1 MLLAAAIVPVA
12 AAQTTPVPQMPP
24 MVVHQV
30 VGPTGAQ
37 GIKFGLVMPPTGAV
51 PLPRL
56 AIQLTSDYTTTL
68 TPGPGVPA
76 DPLYYAGACPWL
88 VAAGW
93 ACASLDLPSHG
104 ANVLPGEPL
113 GIAGWRWRIDRGIDF
128 IGNSSGNIDLMV
140 DFLARNKLVN
150 GTALAVMGVS
160 RGVGAL
166 HATHACRRLLPVAS
180 TATFNPCCRGHGGCA
195 VQCDGALMLPA
206 ARCVRA
212 QGFLAAHYASH
223 VFGTDK
229 VAAVGLL
236 SPVTNLS
243 LLAEFEAENA
253 TIEAALQVRGRFHI
267 LCGRFDWDL
276 PICCVF

>member
-1 MLLAAAIVPVA
+1 
-12 AAQTTPVPQMPP
+12 
-24 MVVHQV
+24 
-30 VGPTGAQ
+30 
-37 GIKFGLVMPPTGAV
+37 
-51 PLPRL
+51 
-56 AIQLTSDYTTTL
+56 
-68 TPGPGVPA
+68 
-76 DPLYYAGACPWL
+76 
-88 VAAGW
+88 
-93 ACASLDLPSHG
+93 
-104 ANVLPGEPL
+104 
-113 GIAGWRWRIDRGIDF
+113 
-128 IGNSSGNIDLMV
+128 
-140 DFLARNKLVN
+140 
-150 GTALAVMGVS
+150 
-160 RGVGAL
+160 
-166 HATHACRRLLPVAS
+166 
-180 TATFNPCCRGHGGCA
+180 
-195 VQCDGALMLPA
+195 MLPA